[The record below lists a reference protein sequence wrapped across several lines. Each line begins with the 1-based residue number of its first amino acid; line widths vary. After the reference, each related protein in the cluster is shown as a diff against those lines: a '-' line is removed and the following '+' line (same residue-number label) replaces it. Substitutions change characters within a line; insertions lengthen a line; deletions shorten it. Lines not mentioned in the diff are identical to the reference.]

1 MNLGARQATCEE
13 AEKWEAVMDLFEEM
27 KQLGVEPSRQSY
39 EYVTRACKEY
49 LVGAPQNLPP
59 AEGLDV
65 SPD

>member
-1 MNLGARQATCEE
+1 
-13 AEKWEAVMDLFEEM
+13 MDLFEEM

-65 SPD
+65 SPH